1 MIFLDSNIWLYA
13 FLPSQD
19 VQKTSLATNLIRNNQ
34 SEIAM
39 SSQVL
44 VEVGANLLRKGNFT
58 EPQVAKF
65 IKDAYRNFHV
75 VNITEAILINA
86 SGLRSR
92 YSLSYFD
99 SMIVSA
105 ALDSRSSILYSEDMH
120 NGLLVESLVT
130 IVNPFIQLK

>member
-105 ALDSRSSILYSEDMH
+105 ALESRSSILYSEDMH